1 MYKKGTQAT
10 SIYSIG
16 KGGAGVFRPVYR
28 TPPFDK
34 GKLLFP
40 FGEKGGENRPQS
52 LSFVSLKCAFW

>member
-40 FGEKGGENRPQS
+40 LWKYGVKIALHPCR
-52 LSFVSLKCAFW
+52 SFH